1 MPNHPEIAPSQDEI
15 RVASLRRSRDLIP
28 VLVLLTIV
36 AVASVSLALARFGAD
51 IATLIAASTGLL
63 LLLAITRLPANRD
76 AWSLL
81 DDGRSQTSLILEPLV
96 NAGWIVLRDRRVPLS
111 RATIDHVAIGPTGA
125 WAIETRSR
133 PGRARIRAGEIWLD
147 GERTPAVAQ
156 ALRTAG
162 AIQGAAG
169 TGLED
174 VGMTTRPVLC
184 FHRARLPRFRR
195 AVQGV
200 ALVDGRRLVRLL
212 SSAPGVLDAE
222 AVRSVAAALDKA
234 LPAQVRAAAK

>member
-1 MPNHPEIAPSQDEI
+1 MPNHPEIALSEDEI
-15 RVASLRRSRDLIP
+15 RVASLRRGRDLIP

-51 IATLIAASTGLL
+51 VATLVAASTGLL

-76 AWSLL
+76 AWSLV
-81 DDGRSQTSLILEPLV
+81 DDGRSQTSLVLEPLV
-96 NAGWIVLRDRRVPLS
+96 DAGWIVLRDRRVPLS
-111 RATIDHVAIGPTGA
+111 RATIDHVAVGPTGV
-125 WAIETRSR
+125 WAIQTVSR
-133 PGRARIRAGEIWLD
+133 PGRVPIRAGETWLD
-147 GERTPAVAQ
+147 GEPSPAVTQ

-162 AIQGAAG
+162 AIQRAAAAG
-169 TGLED
+169 PD
-174 VGMTTRPVLC
+174 DMGMTTRPVLC

-212 SSAPGVLDAE
+212 SSSPRVLDEE
-222 AVRSVAAALDKA
+222 AVRSVAAALDKV
-234 LPAQVRAAAK
+234 LPPQVRAAAK